1 MAVMIPKEK
10 VAETLRQHAF
20 TKGDRAMLTKYRI
33 TALSEKEFNGLE
45 ELLDCWGLEQTLEN
59 QFTRVNSKHRHEDEY
74 EDDVFDE
81 ISDDEFDDILEEIE
95 D

>member
-1 MAVMIPKEK
+1 MAVMISKEQ
-10 VAETLRQHAF
+10 VAETLRQHAY

-33 TALSEKEFNGLE
+33 TALNEKDFNGLE

-59 QFTRVNSKHRHEDEY
+59 QFNRVSSKHRHEDEY

-81 ISDDEFDDILEEIE
+81 ISDDEFDDLLDEIE

>member
-10 VAETLRQHAF
+10 VAETLRQHAY

-45 ELLDCWGLEQTLEN
+45 DLLNCWGLEQTLES
-59 QFTRVNSKHRHEDEY
+59 QFSPVSSKRRHEDEY

-81 ISDDEFDDILEEIE
+81 ITDDEYDDLLDEI
-95 D
+95 DD